1 MDMHKNYT
9 HILAPNKTTGETFA
23 EAFGINKDKI
33 VINALPR
40 IDYLLEDNFT
50 EQKIKQFYKEYP
62 QYINKKVIL
71 YVPTFRK
78 DKENNVQELIDS
90 IKKSEYELIVK
101 PHPLDKTK
109 IKPNYKVDS
118 KYTTYDLLKI
128 ANYIITDYSA
138 VAFEASVLDKP
149 IYFYVYDIEEYKK
162 LRGLNIDLFEEMNNC
177 TSTSIK
183 EIMNSIENSEYDF
196 KELNR
201 FKTKYMGENY
211 YNNTSKLVDFIF
223 KYLSEGQK
231 DEQKNKNST
240 YEHNKEKLSI

>member
-1 MDMHKNYT
+1 M
-9 HILAPNKTTGETFA
+9 
-23 EAFGINKDKI
+23 
-33 VINALPR
+33 
-40 IDYLLEDNFT
+40 
-50 EQKIKQFYKEYP
+50 
-62 QYINKKVIL
+62 
-71 YVPTFRK
+71 PTFRK
-78 DKENNVQELIDS
+78 DKENNVQELINS
-90 IKKSEYELIVK
+90 IKNSEYELIVR

-109 IKPNYKVDS
+109 IRPNYKVDS

-183 EIMNSIENSEYDF
+183 EIMNSIENSKYDF

-201 FKTKYMGENY
+201 FKTKYMGEDY

-223 KYLSEGQK
+223 KYLKKEIK
-231 DEQKNKNST
+231 DGEKHKNTT
-240 YEHNKEKLSI
+240 YEHSKEELNI